1 MGHYVYKI
9 TNLKNGKF
17 YIGSRSHP
25 TPKYDDY
32 MSSSKVMKNLYRIEG
47 IDNFKKEI
55 IKEFNNRGDANEYE
69 DILNDYEVMAL

>member
-55 IKEFNNRGDANEYE
+55 DKAEELNQIIE
-69 DILNDYEVMAL
+69 DYVRKN